1 MQSTNFP
8 VQVTIPFKQLVSI
21 INDMDL
27 EKKLLLKKEIEK
39 SIIIQNDKLSMDKIK
54 PMTLKEFYL
63 LIAKSRSDVQN
74 NRLVELKDLKTQSN
88 NW

>member
-27 EKKLLLKKEIEK
+27 EKKLILQKELAK
-39 SIIIQNDKLSMDKIK
+39 SILQNKDDFQNKTLR
-54 PMTLKEFYL
+54 PMTLKAYYKIIEQAEDD
-63 LIAKSRSDVQN
+63 IEN
-74 NRLVELKDLKTQSN
+74 NRLVDVSELEKQVKD
-88 NW
+88 W